1 MPIMRDRL
9 HHPVLIV
16 LLLAGFAA
24 ALGLSFVTQA
34 PNRLLSGVGV
44 PLIGVMG
51 AGAHRAWAL
60 APVLLL
66 VAAAFCT
73 PAAAQTRWL
82 TLLGATG
89 SLAGLTWLAG
99 THASAL
105 LSDELPL
112 GRTSLGGGYWA
123 LAVLCGLAAA
133 EALRGW
139 SSRAVLSMAGSACVA
154 APVIALVWHGDLGA
168 LSLLKEYDNRQEVFD
183 AALQRHLLL
192 VFATLLPTVLIGG
205 PLGVLA
211 ARRPSLQ
218 PALLSVL
225 NLIQT
230 VPSIALFA
238 LLMAPLAA
246 LTAHWPALA
255 RWGISGI
262 GVVPAVTA
270 LTLYSLLPIV
280 RSTMAGLDQI
290 APGVLDAARGMG
302 MTHRQVFWRVEVP
315 LAWPVW
321 LSGLRVTTVQAL
333 GLAMVSALIGAG
345 GFGAVMFQGL
355 LSSAVDLVLLGV
367 VPVVAL
373 AAVTDAL
380 FRVLAQ
386 WTTQGTR

>member
-1 MPIMRDRL
+1 MRRRL
-9 HHPVLIV
+9 ANPVLAV
-16 LLLAGFAA
+16 LLLAGLAA
-24 ALGLSFVTQA
+24 ALGLAFVTQA
-34 PNRLLSGVGV
+34 PNRLISGVGV
-44 PLIGVMG
+44 SLAEVVG
-51 AGAHRAWAL
+51 AGSSRGWAL
-60 APVLLL
+60 TPALLL
-66 VAAAFCT
+66 VAAAFGT
-73 PAAAQTRWL
+73 PTQAWTRGL

-105 LSDELPL
+105 VSEDMPL
-112 GRTSLGGGYWA
+112 GRTSLGGGYWTM
-123 LAVLCGLAAA
+123 AVLCGLAAA

-139 SSRAVLSMAGSACVA
+139 STRAGVA
-154 APVIALVWHGDLGA
+154 LVGGAFVVAPVVALLLNGHLDT
-168 LSLLKEYDNRQEVFD
+168 LSLLKEYANRQEVFD

-192 VFATLLPTVLIGG
+192 VAATVVPTVLIGV

-211 ARRPSLQ
+211 ARRPGTQ

-238 LLMAPLAA
+238 LLMVPLAA
-246 LTAHWPALA
+246 LATRWPVLA
-255 RWGISGI
+255 QWGVSGI
-262 GVVPAVTA
+262 GVAPAVTA
-270 LTLYSLLPIV
+270 LTLYSLLPMV
-280 RSTMAGLDQI
+280 RSTMAGLGQI
-290 APGVLDAARGMG
+290 PPGVLEAATGMG
-302 MTHRQVFWRVEVP
+302 MTRAQQFWRVEVP

-321 LSGLRVTTVQAL
+321 LSGLRVTTVQAI

-373 AAVTDAL
+373 AVVADGL
-380 FRVLAQ
+380 FKVLAE
-386 WTTQGTR
+386 WTNR

>member
-1 MPIMRDRL
+1 MRSRVR
-9 HHPVLIV
+9 HPVLLA
-16 LLLAGFAA
+16 LLLAGLAA

-44 PLIGVMG
+44 PLTDVIG
-51 AGAHRAWAL
+51 ADSTQAWAL
-60 APVLLL
+60 SPVLLL
-66 VAAAFCT
+66 IAAALRT
-73 PAAAQTRWL
+73 PTQALTRWL

-99 THASAL
+99 SHASAL
-105 LSDELPL
+105 LSDEMPL
-112 GRTSLGGGYWA
+112 GRTSLGGGYWLMA
-123 LAVLCGLAAA
+123 ILSGLAAA

-139 SSRAVLSMAGSACVA
+139 SARAGVSLVGGLFAV
-154 APVIALVWHGDLGA
+154 APVVALLLSGHLDA
-168 LSLLKEYDNRQEVFD
+168 LSLLKEYANRQEVFD

-192 VFATLLPTVLIGG
+192 VAATLVPTVLIGL

-211 ARRPSLQ
+211 TRRPKVQ

-225 NLIQT
+225 NLVQT

-238 LLMAPLAA
+238 LLMVPLAA
-246 LTAHWPALA
+246 LAA
-255 RWGISGI
+255 RWPVLAQWGVSGI
-262 GVVPAVTA
+262 GVAPAVTA
-270 LTLYSLLPIV
+270 LTLYALLPMV
-280 RSTMAGLDQI
+280 RSTMAGLGQI
-290 APGVLDAARGMG
+290 SPAVLEAATGMG
-302 MTHRQVFWRVEVP
+302 MTRAQRFWRVEVP

-321 LSGLRVTTVQAL
+321 LSGLRVTTVQVL

-373 AAVTDAL
+373 AVVADGL
-380 FRVLAQ
+380 FKVLAE
-386 WTTQGTR
+386 WTSR

>member
-1 MPIMRDRL
+1 MRGRRAN
-9 HHPVLIV
+9 PVLAV
-16 LLLAGFAA
+16 LLLAGLAA
-24 ALGLSFVTQA
+24 ALGLAFVTQA
-34 PNRLLSGVGV
+34 PNRLISGVGV
-44 PLIGVMG
+44 PLAEVVG
-51 AGAHRAWAL
+51 AGHARGWAL
-60 APVLLL
+60 TPALLL
-66 VAAAFCT
+66 VAAAFGT
-73 PAAAQTRWL
+73 PTQAWTRGL

-105 LSDELPL
+105 VSEDMPL
-112 GRTSLGGGYWA
+112 GRTSLGGAYWTM
-123 LAVLCGLAAA
+123 AVLCGLAAA

-139 SSRAVLSMAGSACVA
+139 SARAGVALIGGAFVVAPVA
-154 APVIALVWHGDLGA
+154 ALLLNGHLDA
-168 LSLLKEYDNRQEVFD
+168 LSLLKEYANRQEVFD

-192 VFATLLPTVLIGG
+192 VAATVVPTVLIGV

-211 ARRPSLQ
+211 ARRPRTQ

-238 LLMAPLAA
+238 LLMVPLAA
-246 LTAHWPALA
+246 LATRWPVLAHW
-255 RWGISGI
+255 GVSGI
-262 GVVPAVTA
+262 GVAPAVTA
-270 LTLYSLLPIV
+270 LTLYSLLPMV
-280 RSTMAGLDQI
+280 RSTMAGLGQI
-290 APGVLDAARGMG
+290 PPGVLEAATGMG
-302 MTHRQVFWRVEVP
+302 MTRAQQFWRVEVP

-321 LSGLRVTTVQAL
+321 LSGLRVTTVQAI

-373 AAVTDAL
+373 AVVADGL
-380 FRVLAQ
+380 FKVLAE
-386 WTTQGTR
+386 WTNR

>member
-1 MPIMRDRL
+1 MRGRL
-9 HHPVLIV
+9 ANPVLGV
-16 LLLAGFAA
+16 LLLAGLAA

-34 PNRLLSGVGV
+34 PNRLISGVGV
-44 PLIGVMG
+44 SLAEVLG
-51 AGAHRAWAL
+51 AGRGWAL

-66 VAAAFCT
+66 VAAAFGT
-73 PAAAQTRWL
+73 PTRAWTRGL

-105 LSDELPL
+105 VSEDMPL
-112 GRTSLGGGYWA
+112 GRTSLGGGYWTM
-123 LAVLCGLAAA
+123 AVLCGLAAA

-139 SSRAVLSMAGSACVA
+139 SARAGVVLIGGAFVV
-154 APVIALVWHGDLGA
+154 APVVALLLGGHLDA
-168 LSLLKEYDNRQEVFD
+168 LSLLKEYANRQEVFD

-192 VFATLLPTVLIGG
+192 VAATVVPTVLIGV

-211 ARRPSLQ
+211 ARRPGTQ

-238 LLMAPLAA
+238 LLMVPLAA
-246 LTAHWPALA
+246 LATRWPVLA
-255 RWGISGI
+255 QWGVSGI
-262 GVVPAVTA
+262 GVAPAVTA
-270 LTLYSLLPIV
+270 LTLYSLLPMV
-280 RSTMAGLDQI
+280 RSTMAGLGQI
-290 APGVLDAARGMG
+290 PPGVLEAATGMG
-302 MTHRQVFWRVEVP
+302 MTRTQQFWRVEVP

-321 LSGLRVTTVQAL
+321 LSGLRVTTVQAI

-373 AAVTDAL
+373 AVVADGL
-380 FRVLAQ
+380 FKVLAE
-386 WTTQGTR
+386 WTNR

>member
-1 MPIMRDRL
+1 MHGRL
-9 HHPVLIV
+9 ANPVLAV
-16 LLLAGFAA
+16 LLLAGLAA
-24 ALGLSFVTQA
+24 ALGLAFVTQA
-34 PNRLLSGVGV
+34 PNRLISGVGV
-44 PLIGVMG
+44 SLAEVIG
-51 AGAHRAWAL
+51 AGGSRAWAL
-60 APVLLL
+60 TPALLL
-66 VAAAFCT
+66 VAAAFGT
-73 PAAAQTRWL
+73 PTRAWTRGL

-105 LSDELPL
+105 VSEDMPL
-112 GRTSLGGGYWA
+112 GRTSLGGGYWTM
-123 LAVLCGLAAA
+123 AVLCGLAAA

-139 SSRAVLSMAGSACVA
+139 SARAGVA
-154 APVIALVWHGDLGA
+154 LIGGAFVVAPVVALLLSGHLDA
-168 LSLLKEYDNRQEVFD
+168 LSLLKEYANRQEVFD

-192 VFATLLPTVLIGG
+192 VAATVVPTVLIGL

-211 ARRPSLQ
+211 ARRPGTQ

-238 LLMAPLAA
+238 LLMVPLAA
-246 LTAHWPALA
+246 LATRWPVLA
-255 RWGISGI
+255 QWGVSGI
-262 GVVPAVTA
+262 GVAPAVTA
-270 LTLYSLLPIV
+270 LTLYSLLPMV
-280 RSTMAGLDQI
+280 RSTMAGLGQI
-290 APGVLDAARGMG
+290 PPGVLEAATGMG
-302 MTHRQVFWRVEVP
+302 MTRAQQFWRVEVP

-321 LSGLRVTTVQAL
+321 LSGLRVTTVQAI

-373 AAVTDAL
+373 AVVADGL
-380 FRVLAQ
+380 FKVLAE
-386 WTTQGTR
+386 WTNR